1 MTSNA
6 LAAKIEALLPQT
18 QCGKCSFSGCRPYAQ
33 AIAAG
38 AADINQCPPGGRL
51 VIEELAALL
60 GLPEKLLNPDYGQ
73 ERPPAMAMIVEQ
85 DCIGC
90 SKCIPACPVDAILG
104 AAKQMHTVLAAECTG
119 CELCLPSCPVD
130 CIVMQPLPP
139 ESLEAWTTRRQERA
153 ALAKRRFEA
162 RRLRLERQQAQRR
175 ERMQKKKAA
184 LLQKQRSSGS
194 DKAGRP

>member
-1 MTSNA
+1 MTSDT
-6 LAAKIEALLPQT
+6 LAEKIEALLPQT

-51 VIEELAALL
+51 VISELATLL
-60 GLPEKLLNPDYGQ
+60 AVPEKPLNPDFGR
-73 ERPPAMAMIVEQ
+73 ERTPAMAVIIEQ

-90 SKCIPACPVDAILG
+90 TKCIPACPVDAILG

-130 CIVMQPLPP
+130 CIVMQPLPA
-139 ESLEAWTTRRQERA
+139 ESLATWAARRRERA

-162 RRLRLERQQAQRR
+162 RKLRLERQQAERR
-175 ERMQKKKAA
+175 ERMQKKKVA
-184 LLQKQRSSGS
+184 LLQKQHPPVAS
-194 DKAGRP
+194 DTNR